1 MPIYK
6 DFKIKSISGENMTHF
21 DLELD
26 FEQVNSFAQRVLL
39 VLNTWKNEFAYNVR
53 GGVDYEAML
62 KEDFSSKTLEAF
74 FLYTL
79 KEQLEDFDT
88 ISKFEAEFNR
98 QTGEAK
104 INFIAHSKQSDTA
117 TVKNFTI

>member
-1 MPIYK
+1 MDYK

-21 DLELD
+21 DIELD
-26 FEQVNSFAQRVLL
+26 FEQVSSFAQRVLL
-39 VLNTWKNEFAYNVR
+39 VLNTWKKEFAYNVR

-74 FLYTL
+74 FLYSL

-88 ISKFEAEFNR
+88 ISSFQAEFNR

-104 INFIAHSKQSDTA
+104 INFIAHSINDETA

>member
-1 MPIYK
+1 MDYK

-21 DLELD
+21 DIELD

-39 VLNTWKNEFAYNVR
+39 VLNTWKKEFAYNVR
-53 GGVDYEAML
+53 GGVDYEAIL

-74 FLYTL
+74 FLYSL

-88 ISKFEAEFNR
+88 ISSFQAEFNR

-104 INFIAHSKQSDTA
+104 INFIAHSINNETA

>member
-1 MPIYK
+1 MYK

-104 INFIAHSKQSDTA
+104 INFIAHSKEGDTA

>member
-1 MPIYK
+1 MDYK

-21 DLELD
+21 DIELD

-39 VLNTWKNEFAYNVR
+39 VLNTWKKEFAYNVR
-53 GGVDYEAML
+53 GGVDYEAIL

-74 FLYTL
+74 FLYSL

-88 ISKFEAEFNR
+88 ISSFQAEFNR

-104 INFIAHSKQSDTA
+104 INFIAHSINDETA

>member
-1 MPIYK
+1 MDYK

-21 DLELD
+21 DIELD

-39 VLNTWKNEFAYNVR
+39 VLNTWKKEFAYNVR

-74 FLYTL
+74 FLYSL
-79 KEQLEDFDT
+79 KEQLEEFDT
-88 ISKFEAEFNR
+88 ISSFQAEFNR

-104 INFIAHSKQSDTA
+104 INFIAHSINDETA